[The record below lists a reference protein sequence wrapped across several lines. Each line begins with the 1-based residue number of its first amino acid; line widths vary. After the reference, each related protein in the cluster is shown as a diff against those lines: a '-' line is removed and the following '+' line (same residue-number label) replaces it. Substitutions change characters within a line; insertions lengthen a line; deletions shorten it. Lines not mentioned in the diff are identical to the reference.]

1 MAGFR
6 DHIPSSVTLDPET
19 IEQYTLMRRAS
30 NTIDDAEWA
39 SEVDLGKGV
48 FNETAP
54 KLGVAAY
61 KLIDAVVRASEEK
74 QGEA

>member
-19 IEQYTLMRRAS
+19 IEHYTLMCRAG

-39 SEVDLGKGV
+39 SEVDLAINV

-61 KLIDAVVRASEEK
+61 KLIDAVVQASEEK

>member
-1 MAGFR
+1 
-6 DHIPSSVTLDPET
+6 
-19 IEQYTLMRRAS
+19 MRRAG

-39 SEVDLGKGV
+39 SEVDLAINV

>member
-19 IEQYTLMRRAS
+19 IEHYTLMRRAG
-30 NTIDDAEWA
+30 NTIDGAEWA
-39 SEVDLGKGV
+39 GEVDLAINV
-48 FNETAP
+48 FNETSP

>member
-19 IEQYTLMRRAS
+19 IEQYTLMRRAG
-30 NTIDDAEWA
+30 NTIDGAEWA
-39 SEVDLGKGV
+39 SAVDLAINV

-61 KLIDAVVRASEEK
+61 KLIDAVVQASEEK

>member
-6 DHIPSSVTLDPET
+6 DHIPSSVTLDPKT
-19 IEQYTLMRRAS
+19 IELYTLMRRAS

-39 SEVDLGKGV
+39 SEVNRGRDV

-61 KLIDAVVRASEEK
+61 KLIDAVVQASEEK